1 MEKTYREA
9 QRGGT
14 KGEGEIFLVPQT
26 EPYGLVLQSG
36 STVPRD
42 KLTN

>member
-14 KGEGEIFLVPQT
+14 KGEGEIFLVPQWS
-26 EPYGLVLQSG
+26 LV
-36 STVPRD
+36 T
-42 KLTN
+42 LTRVALGRVRRG

>member
-1 MEKTYREA
+1 MEQTYTEA

-26 EPYGLVLQSG
+26 EPYGLALQSG
-36 STVPRD
+36 SHSATWQV
-42 KLTN
+42 N